1 MKIRITESQYNYLV
15 EQPTPPVTSGGTT
28 TVVTPQQQR
37 LKQSEDRK
45 KQIEDKNAKL
55 EAERQERIKAFAI
68 KDSLR
73 KEKNKIVWKK
83 SYDNSEGKKKG
94 QDFDT
99 WYNEFESLTKKNAA
113 ENPEPKG
120 ERTFWGGNNG
130 PKSPCK
136 GGRCSGLNTGS

>member
-55 EAERQERIKAFAI
+55 EAERQERIKAFSV

-83 SYDNSEGKKKG
+83 SYEKYKKPG
-94 QDFDT
+94 QTFDQ
-99 WYNEFESLTKKNAA
+99 WYKEFDDLTKKNAA

-120 ERTFWGGNNG
+120 ERTFWSGDNG

-136 GGRCSGLNTGS
+136 GGKCSGLN